1 MGKTK
6 TNRRKKSHLLGEPQ
20 CTFIT
25 AAHQQKCSGEKKKL
39 QSKAGISTD
48 DTEQRIKDR
57 KFPQLS
63 IFVRNRDFLGSFSR
77 WKN

>member
-1 MGKTK
+1 M
-6 TNRRKKSHLLGEPQ
+6 NLNAHSELLLTSRSVLG
-20 CTFIT
+20 
-25 AAHQQKCSGEKKKL
+25 KKKL

-48 DTEQRIKDR
+48 DTEQRIKGR

>member
-1 MGKTK
+1 MHIH
-6 TNRRKKSHLLGEPQ
+6 N
-20 CTFIT
+20 C
-25 AAHQQKCSGEKKKL
+25 CSPAEVFWEKKKL